1 MLAGTIAMLL
11 LTMQTNAA
19 SGQSGTAPRAG
30 GGRDDPDRMI
40 CRSPEPV
47 LGSRVAR
54 RRICRTRAQW
64 QAFEEDRQQLRR
76 DIQNSSKDVIE
87 Q

>member
-1 MLAGTIAMLL
+1 MLVGTIALMLAAGAGE
-11 LTMQTNAA
+11 MQNN
-19 SGQSGTAPRAG
+19 GTRRGAE
-30 GGRDDPDRMI
+30 DPDQMI

-64 QAFEEDRQQLRR
+64 QAFEEDRAQMRR
-76 DIQNSSKDVIE
+76 DIQNSSKDPTIE